1 MKRDNYSAA
10 YEFASFEHNLELYR
24 LDISLVYS
32 EPIELSSNT
41 TSIGKICHTKEDGS
55 SSTLDFIAK
64 FVLKSKSIGSR
75 DIELSLNESKVENFN
90 FVKKQL
96 IENPT
101 VKFAGNFKAV
111 DFLKLFE
118 LNYMNKSQWII
129 GHLEL
134 RKKFILDFMKG
145 IDNKYICPKSRPG
158 DISLCYINWIR
169 DNEIEQH
176 DVEGHYTV
184 EITNKELAYINSLP
198 IRKTLDKSVFSEN
211 LNDLK
216 IEDFGGESAKSAFK
230 RIFDKSQS
238 KDLELE
244 F

>member
-1 MKRDNYSAA
+1 MYSTA

-24 LDISLVYS
+24 LDISLAYS
-32 EPIELSSNT
+32 DFVKVSTKADYHEDIYRA
-41 TSIGKICHTKEDGS
+41 KEDGS
-55 SSTLDFIAK
+55 GQTLDFIAK
-64 FVLKSKSIGSR
+64 FELKSKSIGAT
-75 DIELSLNESKVENFN
+75 DIELSLNQTKVENFD

-101 VKFAGNFKAV
+101 VKFAGNFRAI

-118 LNYMNKSQWII
+118 LNYMNKSKWIV
-129 GHLEL
+129 GHFEL
-134 RKKFILDFMKG
+134 RKKFIAEFMKG
-145 IDNKYICPKSRPG
+145 IDPKFICPKDRPG
-158 DISLCYINWIR
+158 DISLCYINWVR
-169 DNEIEQH
+169 AHELNEPDPKGYYGIEL
-176 DVEGHYTV
+176 
-184 EITNKELAYINSLP
+184 TNKELAYINSLP
-198 IRKTLDKSVFSEN
+198 VRKNLDASIIPES

-216 IEDFGGESAKSAFK
+216 IEDFGGESAFGAFK

>member
-1 MKRDNYSAA
+1 MYSAA
-10 YEFASFEHNLELYR
+10 YEFAYFEHNLELYQ

-32 EPIELSSNT
+32 EPIELSKNT
-41 TSIGKICHTKEDGS
+41 SSIGKICHTGEDGS
-55 SSTLDFIAK
+55 KKTLDFIAK
-64 FVLKSKSIGSR
+64 FILKSKSIGFT

-101 VKFAGNFKAV
+101 IKFAGNFGAV

-118 LNYMNKSQWII
+118 LSYMNKSQWII

-145 IDNKYICPKSRPG
+145 IDDKYVCPKSRPG

-176 DVEGHYTV
+176 DIEGYYTV
-184 EITNKELAYINSLP
+184 ELTNKELAYIDSLP
-198 IRKTLDKSVFSEN
+198 LRKTLDKSVLSEN
-211 LNDLK
+211 FNDLK
-216 IEDFGGESAKSAFK
+216 IEDFGGENAYGVFKKIFNKAKTT
-230 RIFDKSQS
+230 
-238 KDLELE
+238 DLELQ

>member
-1 MKRDNYSAA
+1 
-10 YEFASFEHNLELYR
+10 
-24 LDISLVYS
+24 
-32 EPIELSSNT
+32 
-41 TSIGKICHTKEDGS
+41 
-55 SSTLDFIAK
+55 
-64 FVLKSKSIGSR
+64 
-75 DIELSLNESKVENFN
+75 
-90 FVKKQL
+90 
-96 IENPT
+96 
-101 VKFAGNFKAV
+101 
-111 DFLKLFE
+111 
-118 LNYMNKSQWII
+118 MNKSQWII

-169 DNEIEQH
+169 DNEIEKH

-184 EITNKELAYINSLP
+184 ELTNKELAYISSLP
-198 IRKTLDKSVFSEN
+198 LRKTLDKSVFSEN